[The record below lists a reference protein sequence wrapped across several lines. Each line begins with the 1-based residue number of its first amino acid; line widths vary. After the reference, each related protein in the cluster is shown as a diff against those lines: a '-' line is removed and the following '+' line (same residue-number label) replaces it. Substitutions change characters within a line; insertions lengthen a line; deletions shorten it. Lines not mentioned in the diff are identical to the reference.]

1 MSKPLP
7 HSARVPV
14 RGYRVVRSAD
24 PDQIIETTLVL
35 RRVSQ
40 ISDED
45 VIKMSLEP
53 LSKRKYLTN
62 DELAK
67 RYGASPSDVDKVIE
81 FANANGLAMV
91 AQNLAARTVKLSGT
105 VTAVQ
110 KAFGVDLKIYQNAA
124 GTHSYCG
131 RVGVVHVPDP
141 LANVVLSVHGLD
153 NREQAKAHFRMA
165 PQTVPPRLKPTAHAA
180 EKLTAFTPR
189 QVATAYDF
197 PPDATGKNQTIALIE
212 LGGGYKTADL
222 DKYFQQFGA
231 NPKVSAA
238 SVDGGTNQPT
248 GNGDGPDGEVVLDIE
263 VSGSVASGAS
273 IVVYFANNTDKGF
286 LDAVTQAIHDQTNNP
301 SVVSISWGGPESN
314 WTQQSM
320 DSFNDAFK
328 DASMLGVTVLVAS
341 GDDGST
347 DGLTDGAQHVDFPS
361 SSPFV
366 LACGGTQLVA
376 NGSTITDEITWGGT
390 KDDGA
395 SGGGVSQHFPIP
407 SYQNGILPKDFNGR
421 GVPDVAGDADP
432 QTGYQVL
439 VDGMSAV
446 IGGTSAVAP
455 LYAGLVAL
463 LNESIGNRVGFLNP
477 TLYSNA
483 SVCHDVV
490 KGTNGAYNAS
500 SGWDATT
507 GLGSINGTDL
517 LAAFKKTKVKVA

>member
-14 RGYRVVRSAD
+14 PGYRAVRSAD
-24 PDQIIETTLVL
+24 PDQIVETTLVL
-35 RRVSQ
+35 RRASE

-67 RYGASPSDVDKVIE
+67 RYGARPADVDKVIE
-81 FANANGLAMV
+81 FANANGLAVV

-105 VTAVQ
+105 VSAVQ
-110 KAFGVDLKIYQNAA
+110 KAFCVDLKIYQNAA

-131 RVGVVHVPDP
+131 RVGVVHVPDA

-165 PQTVPPRLKPTAHAA
+165 PQTVPPRLKTAHAS

-189 QVATAYDF
+189 QVATAYNF
-197 PPDATGKNQTIALIE
+197 PQDATGKNQTIALIE
-212 LGGGYKTADL
+212 LGGGYKAADL

-238 SVDGGTNQPT
+238 SVDGSTNQPT

-263 VSGSVASGAS
+263 VSGSVASNAN
-273 IVVYFANNTDKGF
+273 IVVYFTTNTDKGF
-286 LDAVTQAIHDQTNNP
+286 LDAITQAIHDQANNP

-320 DSFNDAFK
+320 DSFNEVFK
-328 DASMLGVTVLVAS
+328 DASMLGVTVLAAS
-341 GDDGST
+341 GDDGSS
-347 DGLTDGAQHVDFPS
+347 DGLTDGAQHVDFPA

-376 NGSTITDEITWGGT
+376 SGSTITDEITWGGT

-407 SYQNGILPKDFNGR
+407 SYQNGILPKNFNGR

-439 VDGMSAV
+439 VDGVSSV

-463 LNESIGNRVGFLNP
+463 INEDTGSRCGFLNP
-477 TLYSNA
+477 VLYANA
-483 SVCHDVV
+483 GVCHDVV

-507 GLGSINGTDL
+507 GLGSIQGIEL
-517 LAAFKKTKVKVA
+517 LSSFKKTKSKVA